1 MALQL
6 ILGSAGSGKSHYI
19 YEKIIQASIERAN
32 EQFLI
37 LVPDQ
42 FTMQIQMEM
51 AARHPRGGLFN
62 IDVSSFTRLAYKLF
76 METGCQ
82 LPPVLEDAGKT
93 MVLKRVAQKKKV
105 QLSVLKN
112 QISRPGYIREVKSL
126 LSECMQY
133 DIQPEDL
140 ENVRKNLE
148 KNPMLQE
155 KLEDVEI
162 LYRGFQEFMDS
173 HYVTTEEVLD
183 QLCRVI
189 PLSDSIKHT
198 TIVLDG
204 FTGFTPIQNR
214 LIGTL
219 LTCCPMVYVTL
230 TLDERE
236 DPFGRSGLQELSWMT
251 KKTVAALCHIARE
264 EKVPIEDVIRIP
276 SHGADRFGDC
286 TDLRFLE
293 KHLFRYD
300 RAVYKK
306 KPEHIQL
313 FVCDRPAT
321 EMEEVSRRIHR
332 LVREKG
338 YRYRDIAVITGD
350 LESYGFEAVR
360 AFTKAQIPCFLDSR
374 RHVLANPLVECIRA
388 VLAIQSSSFD
398 YESMFRY
405 LRTGLSNLA
414 TEEIDEL
421 ENYCLALG
429 IRGRKS
435 WENRFYA
442 HSQRMDPGRVPALEE
457 MRGRVMTVLA
467 PFTEAMH
474 SRKRTVKSCCEAL
487 YVFLLSLDA
496 QTKMEKKRQEFEE
509 CGEAALAREYA
520 QIYRAVMDL
529 LDKMVEILGE
539 EPVSIRDFAQL
550 MEEGLMELRIG
561 IIPPTADQVLIG
573 DVERTRLKSL
583 KALFFVGVNDQVIP
597 GGLSSG
603 GLLSETDRDTLEQMA
618 VELAPSPRETI
629 FIQKFYLYLHLTKPS
644 SYVSVSYAASSAKG
658 EQTGPAYLFGTLRR
672 LFPTLRLEAVQPPER
687 ISQIETEVD
696 AKALLLQLIKRPGGA
711 ALTAEEKELFGFLLQ
726 KPENQAKIDTLLEAA
741 KNTPHTDRISQAV
754 ARVLYGDQL
763 MNSVSRIERYAACA
777 YAHFLQYGLQISE
790 REEYSFRP
798 VDLGILLHA
807 CMELFGRLAGKEG
820 YTLKTIPPERENELI
835 SQCLSQV
842 MEEYGNQILLSSARN
857 RYMGKRIEKLLRRS
871 LWAIREE
878 LKDSDFEPAGFEIS
892 FDSQSF
898 LDSMCLQ
905 LSETGRM
912 YLRGKIDRMD
922 LYRDSGQ
929 VLVRIVD
936 YKSGNTSFSLEDFY
950 YGLQLQLILY
960 MKAALEIEKGHHPD
974 KKTSPAAML
983 YYQMQ
988 DPLIEAGEDDPAEV
1002 LRLKTLRMNGLVSSD
1017 EKVYCHLDNR
1027 LEPGCKSRMLPL
1039 ERKKDGSLSARSSA
1053 IDEEQFQALTDYA
1066 VKKAV
1071 QIGQEILSGAA
1082 GKNPCRQGERTACD
1096 FCAYQEVCGFDTRLA
1111 GCTFRQLKKQN
1122 KDWLWQEILDGRIYR
1137 EEKEDSDSEVDR

>member
-19 YEKIIQASIERAN
+19 YEKVIQASMEREN
-32 EQFLI
+32 DQFLI

-42 FTMQIQMEM
+42 FTMQTQIEM

-82 LPPVLEDAGKT
+82 LPPVLEDTGKT
-93 MVLKRVAQKKKV
+93 MVLKRVAQKKKEE
-105 QLSVLKN
+105 LHVLKN

-133 DIQPEDL
+133 DIHPADL
-140 ENVRKNLE
+140 EEVRENLDN
-148 KNPMLQE
+148 NPLLQG
-155 KLEDVEI
+155 KMQDVET
-162 LYRGFQEFMDS
+162 LYRGFQEFLAS

-189 PLSDSIKHT
+189 PEAESMKHT

-219 LTCCPMVYVTL
+219 LKYCPMVCVTL
-230 TLDERE
+230 TLDDRE
-236 DPFGRSGLQELSWMT
+236 DPFGRSGLQDLAWMT
-251 KKTVAALCHIARE
+251 KKTVTTLCAIARE
-264 EKVPIEDVIRIP
+264 EKVPIEDVVRIP
-276 SHGADRFGDC
+276 SGGTDRFGDRE
-286 TDLRFLE
+286 DLRFLE

-306 KPEHIQL
+306 QPEHIQL
-313 FVCDRPAT
+313 FVCDQPSA

-350 LESYGFEAVR
+350 LESYGFEAVQ
-360 AFTKAQIPCFLDSR
+360 AFAKAKIPCFLDSR
-374 RHVLANPLVECIRA
+374 RHVLSNPLVECIRA
-388 VLAIQSSSFD
+388 ALAIMSSSFS

-405 LRTGLSNLA
+405 LRTGLSNLT

-442 HSQRMDPGRVPALEE
+442 HSQRMDPARVPVMEE
-457 MRGRVMTVLA
+457 LRQRIMEILS

-474 SRKRTVKSCCEAL
+474 TRNRTVKSCCEAL
-487 YVFLLSLDA
+487 YAFLVSLDVQA
-496 QTKMEKKRQEFEE
+496 KMEKKRQMFEA

-520 QIYRAVMDL
+520 QMYRAVMDL
-529 LDKMVEILGE
+529 LDKMVEILGD

-550 MEEGLMELRIG
+550 MEEGLMEMRIG

-573 DVERTRLKSL
+573 DVERTRLRSL

-597 GGLSSG
+597 GGLSGG

-644 SYVSVSYAASSAKG
+644 AYVSVSYAASSARG

-672 LFPTLRLEAVQPPER
+672 LFPALQLIPVQQPEHVEE
-687 ISQIETEVD
+687 IETTADV
-696 AKALLLQLIKRPGGA
+696 KTLLLQIIRRPGGA
-711 ALTAEEKELFGFLLQ
+711 ALTGEEKELLGFLLQ
-726 KPENQAKIDTLLEAA
+726 QPGGRAQSEMLLQEA
-741 KNTPHTDRISQAV
+741 KNTPHTDAISRAT
-754 ARVLYGDQL
+754 AKALYGEQL

-777 YAHFLQYGLQISE
+777 YAHFLQYGLQIAE

-798 VDLGILLHA
+798 VDLGIILHA
-807 CMELFGRLAGKEG
+807 CMELFGRLARKEG
-820 YTLKTIPPERENELI
+820 YTLKTVPKERENELI
-835 SQCLSQV
+835 SQCLSQI

-857 RYMGKRIEKLLRRS
+857 RYMGRRIEKLLRRS

-892 FDSQSF
+892 FDSKSF

-922 LYRDSGQ
+922 LYEDPEQ

-936 YKSGNTSFSLEDFY
+936 YKSGSKSFSLEDFY

-960 MKAALEIEKGHHPD
+960 MKAALEIEKGRHPD
-974 KKTSPAAML
+974 KETSPAALL

-988 DPLIEAGEDDPAEV
+988 DPLIEAGEDDPVENM
-1002 LRLKTLRMNGLVSSD
+1002 RLKTLKMNGLVSAD
-1017 EKVYCHLDNR
+1017 ERIYCHLDNR
-1027 LEPGCKSRMLPL
+1027 LEPGGKSRMLPL

-1053 IDEEQFQALTDYA
+1053 VDEEQFAALTDYA

-1071 QIGQEILSGAA
+1071 QIGQEILHGHAE
-1082 GKNPCRQGERTACD
+1082 KNPCRQGERTACD

-1122 KDWLWQEILDGRIYR
+1122 KDWLWQEILDGRVYR